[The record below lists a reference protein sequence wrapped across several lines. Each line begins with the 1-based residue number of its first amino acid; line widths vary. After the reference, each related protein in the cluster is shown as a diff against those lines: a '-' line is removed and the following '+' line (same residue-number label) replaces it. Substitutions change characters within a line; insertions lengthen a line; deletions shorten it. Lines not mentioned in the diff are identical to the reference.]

1 MGSRLRA
8 DAGLST
14 QTATLVAVALAAVL
28 VAAGALAAAPAAV
41 SASDGADATA
51 SVAPSDATASAAWA
65 DTRASAASADAT
77 MSVTSAET
85 TTPAAPADTAASA
98 ASADTTASAAWA
110 GATTDAAGAAATRH
124 CSEVEAPAVV
134 ATPPED
140 APYRPGDTV
149 RVYRG
154 SELVVHSCQAQSDDE
169 GQPAT
174 DVRLDASA
182 HDWIEP
188 LSASGDRMRIRI
200 TGPASSGDAD
210 EQRGTRVASLG
221 DLAAPEPVAGPN
233 VTIVDADVDSDLVDG
248 RLPVRSAEEARQ
260 LETAGRAYG
269 EHETALE
276 ARLEALGDAT
286 VSLEA
291 GDVASGE
298 ALNATVAAHGQYRES
313 VDELREQ
320 LDAVADSGV
329 GSARHAAA
337 LAALA
342 EREAATENAT
352 AERARE
358 HDRALRDRERSLTRA
373 LRLRVLGGS
382 LLGLLAGA
390 LLGAALP
397 LYRGRAARRRLD
409 RGEWTTYS
417 RRTALLPAIAG
428 LVLLLAGLGWLALE
442 VGWQLLEVVT

>member
-1 MGSRLRA
+1 MGSRRARA

-41 SASDGADATA
+41 SASGVADASTP
-51 SVAPSDATASAAWA
+51 VAWA
-65 DTRASAASADAT
+65 DAS
-77 MSVTSAET
+77 
-85 TTPAAPADTAASA
+85 TPAASADTAASA
-98 ASADTTASAAWA
+98 DV
-110 GATTDAAGAAATRH
+110 TTDAAGAAATRH

-149 RVYRG
+149 RVFRG
-154 SELVVHSCQAQSDDE
+154 SELVVHSCQAQSDGE
-169 GQPAT
+169 GQPPT

-182 HDWIEP
+182 HDWVEQ
-188 LSASGDRMRIRI
+188 LSASGDRMRVRI

-221 DLAAPEPVAGPN
+221 DLAVPDPVAGPN

-260 LETAGRAYG
+260 LEAAGRAYS
-269 EHETALE
+269 EHEAALE

-286 VSLEA
+286 ASLEA

-313 VDELREQ
+313 ADELREQ
-320 LDAVADSGV
+320 LYAAADSGV

-342 EREAATENAT
+342 EREAATVNGT

-358 HDRALRDRERSLTRA
+358 HDRALQDREQSLTRA
-373 LRLRVLGGS
+373 LRLRVLGGG
-382 LLGLLAGA
+382 LLGLLAGL

-397 LYRGRAARRRLD
+397 LYRGRAARRRLE
-409 RGEWTTYS
+409 RGEWTTFS

>member
-1 MGSRLRA
+1 MGSRRAPA

-14 QTATLVAVALAAVL
+14 QTATLVAVALAVVL

-41 SASDGADATA
+41 SATDVTGAST
-51 SVAPSDATASAAWA
+51 SVASSD
-65 DTRASAASADAT
+65 
-77 MSVTSAET
+77 V
-85 TTPAAPADTAASA
+85 
-98 ASADTTASAAWA
+98 
-110 GATTDAAGAAATRH
+110 TTDAAGAAATQH
-124 CSEVEAPAVV
+124 CSEVEGPAVV

-154 SELVVHSCQAQSDDE
+154 SELVVHSCQAESDDE
-169 GQPAT
+169 GQPAP

-182 HDWIEP
+182 HDWVEP

-200 TGPASSGDAD
+200 TGPPPGGDAD
-210 EQRGTRVASLG
+210 EQRETRVASLG

-260 LETAGRAYG
+260 LEAAGRAYG
-269 EHETALE
+269 EREAALE
-276 ARLEALGDAT
+276 ARIEALGDAT
-286 VSLEA
+286 ASIEA

-313 VDELREQ
+313 ADELREQ
-320 LDAVADSGV
+320 LYAVADSGV
-329 GSARHAAA
+329 GGASHAAA

-373 LRLRVLGGS
+373 LRLRVLGGG

-397 LYRGRAARRRLD
+397 LYRGRAARRRLE

-428 LVLLLAGLGWLALE
+428 LVLLLLGLGWLATE